1 MLEQVFSTSLQLLL
15 SWVWTVL
22 VLSLQSVCWFAF
34 CLYTDLRALMPG
46 TLVFLSVN
54 LLNIW
59 SPRHGFERLCGLLIL
74 GAFAL
79 LCLPY
84 FFPPSHDSRFSF
96 LPLIYLA
103 IPPLSPEIAQK
114 ETLHPGSDLLFFLL
128 WYFEVFLWFFIE
140 KLLKQHTECLGGIK
154 MGQVE
159 WEVCSTSI
167 L

>member
-1 MLEQVFSTSLQLLL
+1 M
-15 SWVWTVL
+15 L

-140 KLLKQHTECLGGIK
+140 KLLKQHTECLGGLK
-154 MGQVE
+154 WDKWSGKFARLPSFNLCNYMLCFV
-159 WEVCSTSI
+159 
-167 L
+167 